1 MHKPLNIDNKAL
13 IIDNF
18 LPEEF
23 FIKLLKKEFLNITI
37 NKTWDKALF
46 EKDNKPLLQRV
57 KSELE
62 LYNYFHLSTQ
72 KKETVKDPLFKKLFE
87 YVLNC
92 SHFPLRKDNIE
103 FSMEYYEYNKNAGI
117 NWHTD
122 GDYSLNFSLYIHKKW
137 DKDWGGETL
146 IDTERGLPLAS
157 IPYSNRIVCIK
168 NNVWHKVCPINV
180 DVPRRVIQMRARFL
194 T

>member
-62 LYNYFHLSTQ
+62 
-72 KKETVKDPLFKKLFE
+72 
-87 YVLNC
+87 
-92 SHFPLRKDNIE
+92 
-103 FSMEYYEYNKNAGI
+103 
-117 NWHTD
+117 
-122 GDYSLNFSLYIHKKW
+122 
-137 DKDWGGETL
+137 
-146 IDTERGLPLAS
+146 
-157 IPYSNRIVCIK
+157 
-168 NNVWHKVCPINV
+168 
-180 DVPRRVIQMRARFL
+180 
-194 T
+194 